1 MWQELRDE
9 LAPKGFE
16 LVTVG
21 LDTLGAQG
29 CGHFIEA
36 TSRSHPELLDTH
48 HLLASRFGVVN
59 IPSAF
64 WVNEEGNIVRPP
76 EPAPAPPVE
85 RAPGPRPDGPVPERF
100 RLMAREAKKIPN
112 DAAEYHLAL
121 RDWVENGEESSFALS
136 PNEVLKRSRPRST
149 AVALG
154 HAHFELASHLEVN
167 GDHEGAVAHF
177 REAHRLVPDSWTF
190 RRQAWS
196 LEGGPEGPFARFWQ
210 GPSENDPDAW
220 PYASGWLEDVR
231 SVGPENYNPKFK
243 P

>member
-1 MWQELRDE
+1 
-9 LAPKGFE
+9 
-16 LVTVG
+16 
-21 LDTLGAQG
+21 
-29 CGHFIEA
+29 
-36 TSRSHPELLDTH
+36 
-48 HLLASRFGVVN
+48 
-59 IPSAF
+59 
-64 WVNEEGNIVRPP
+64 
-76 EPAPAPPVE
+76 
-85 RAPGPRPDGPVPERF
+85 
-100 RLMAREAKKIPN
+100 MAREAKKIPN